1 MFELRQKK
9 LIEHIKKLNAETK
22 ASGAVGMLCEDV
34 KHWESYNVF
43 DIGDFQN
50 YLQREYDRNL
60 YKEML
65 ND

>member
-1 MFELRQKK
+1 MFEFRQKK

-34 KHWESYNVF
+34 KHWQYYNVF
-43 DIGDFQN
+43 DIEDFQN